1 LHVEIRRLTKELVNN
16 NEGYE
21 HQIEVA
27 FELQEQ
33 LTTSKT
39 MLVSLTE
46 AKRVQHEKCTQ
57 LTDELAKQQHNLAAV
72 QAELVAT
79 LQADHKEQATN
90 LVVVEQALQ
99 QYQKASHDANPATP
113 RSAEGTPHA
122 SGSNTQ
128 TDTSAFY
135 LMVKGAVSPTKCQ
148 HRSMA

>member
-1 LHVEIRRLTKELVNN
+1 MHVEIRRLTKELVNN

-79 LQADHKEQATN
+79 Q
-90 LVVVEQALQ
+90 
-99 QYQKASHDANPATP
+99 
-113 RSAEGTPHA
+113 
-122 SGSNTQ
+122 
-128 TDTSAFY
+128 
-135 LMVKGAVSPTKCQ
+135 
-148 HRSMA
+148 